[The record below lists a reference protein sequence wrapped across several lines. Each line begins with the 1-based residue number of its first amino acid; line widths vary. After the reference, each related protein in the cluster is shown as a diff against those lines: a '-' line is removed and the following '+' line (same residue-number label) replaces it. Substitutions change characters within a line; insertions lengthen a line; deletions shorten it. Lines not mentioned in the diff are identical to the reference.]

1 MSGPKY
7 SICMANLNMAEFVEA
22 SLLSIYNQ
30 LDQEFEIV
38 VVDGGSSDGSVE
50 ILERL
55 EVNLEKF
62 RLIKLPRDLGRK
74 IGTDRNISIQHARG
88 KYVMLHLDCDDLYLP
103 VIKDWVKIFLCLEKQ
118 YGSSI
123 LVAGDQINMG
133 RRDFLLSHGPYKNL
147 QLEDREMW
155 TRLEKKG
162 QLIRFKHGQVRT
174 RMKIKQ
180 PKKMIKAVKRTYIQT
195 LEDLQ
200 QPQTVF
206 IKYIFKQIGGINLLK
221 FRYSLFRVLMT
232 LVVLPNYL
240 IRGKVVMADS
250 DANTSNTQ
258 PRDTSGRTANELLS
272 LTDKEVHELSITRE
286 GMRVF
291 GLSSGQ

>member
-1 MSGPKY
+1 
-7 SICMANLNMAEFVEA
+7 
-22 SLLSIYNQ
+22 
-30 LDQEFEIV
+30 
-38 VVDGGSSDGSVE
+38 
-50 ILERL
+50 
-55 EVNLEKF
+55 
-62 RLIKLPRDLGRK
+62 
-74 IGTDRNISIQHARG
+74 
-88 KYVMLHLDCDDLYLP
+88 MLHLDCDDLYLP